1 MRGEGLKCWLLRPWT
16 SYGLGRR
23 RSRPDPVPGPG
34 RPPARP
40 AVETNG
46 TYEHIVQVAGR
57 GRGKALRPQWATGSE
72 GVQAGQDLAWGHS
85 GGPDPGT
92 GPGACLFS
100 KPGTG
105 AWVARTSAVQSTIPK
120 PQALVCAR
128 QTSPSKKKILE
139 PGVPAAVSPRRLSGQ
154 DSLVH
159 R

>member
-1 MRGEGLKCWLLRPWT
+1 MLAPTPLDLTWPGG
-16 SYGLGRR
+16 

-40 AVETNG
+40 AVETHG

-105 AWVARTSAVQSTIPK
+105 AWVDVRLLYSPHPK
-120 PQALVCAR
+120 PLALVCAR
-128 QTSPSKKKILE
+128 QTSLYTKKEIF
-139 PGVPAAVSPRRLSGQ
+139 GT
-154 DSLVH
+154 
-159 R
+159 